1 MMTIATILMS
11 SCKFEISMS
20 GICFGKAVAVA
31 LSLISA
37 GLTVPEQCH
46 WIETTIVYKQTC

>member
-1 MMTIATILMS
+1 
-11 SCKFEISMS
+11 MS